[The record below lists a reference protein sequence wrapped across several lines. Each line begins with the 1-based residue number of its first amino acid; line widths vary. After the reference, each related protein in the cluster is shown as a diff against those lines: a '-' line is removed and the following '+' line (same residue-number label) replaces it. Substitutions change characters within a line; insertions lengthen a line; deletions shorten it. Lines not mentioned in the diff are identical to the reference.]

1 MGMKSKRWL
10 VYVYLVLTAVLTIG
24 LMAFGGCGGGGGVDY
39 EDGGHYLPITHDTL
53 IQYNGTEVLE
63 YAAYVRTKDND
74 GGSTNEYY
82 GETDYVSLGWQNL
95 NRDNLMKIMT
105 VSEHSYPSHFW
116 NTESRYFYHDINDN
130 IYLYSY
136 ETSGSFYPANPVD
149 NDTGIRYMPH
159 RITIGSSWGGA
170 HGFLDGGDY
179 YVGNINFTV
188 LGKEEIGVPFG
199 AVETFKIAISGE
211 YESQVDGS
219 TYKIT
224 AYGTI
229 WIHPDIGVIRE
240 YKTQEI
246 NRPGWFYTVRR
257 ERQLTTINWALN

>member
-1 MGMKSKRWL
+1 MKSNRCL
-10 VYVYLVLTAVLTIG
+10 IYTYFFFATSLTVS
-24 LMAFGGCGGGGGVDY
+24 LMACGEGGG
-39 EDGGHYLPITHDTL
+39 DGNNNYIPITNDTL
-53 IQYNGTEVLE
+53 IEYNGTEVLE
-63 YAAYVRTKDND
+63 YAAYVGTKDD
-74 GGSTNEYY
+74 GSSTNEYY
-82 GETDYVSLGWQNL
+82 GETDHVYLGLRDSNH
-95 NRDNLMKIMT
+95 DNLMKILT
-105 VSEHSYPSHFW
+105 VAEHGDITSMS
-116 NTESRYFYHDINDN
+116 SRYFYNDINDN
-130 IYLYSY
+130 IYLYLY

-149 NDTGIRYMPH
+149 NAAGILYMSH
-159 RITIGSSWGGA
+159 RITIGSNWGEP
-170 HGFLDGGDY
+170 HGFLYGGDY

-211 YESQVDGS
+211 YESQVDES

-246 NRPGWFYTVRR
+246 NRPGLLYTVRR
-257 ERQLTTINWALN
+257 ERQLTTINWAIN